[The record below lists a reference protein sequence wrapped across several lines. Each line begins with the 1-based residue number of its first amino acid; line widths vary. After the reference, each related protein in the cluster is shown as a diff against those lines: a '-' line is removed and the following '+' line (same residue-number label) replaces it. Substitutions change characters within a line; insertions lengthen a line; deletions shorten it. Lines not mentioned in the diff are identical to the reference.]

1 MMLTTAHIQRVDD
14 WMPGLLADL
23 GSGWVKI
30 VNPSPTDFGKFAQK
44 SLCRIWTDDIDA
56 RYLARGRQ
64 GGRDYVRD
72 MYPRWAAVGA
82 TAYSL
87 WNEPPCNSNEDLV
100 NLREA
105 TLGAVEEAVLLDLK
119 LVGIEKSEA
128 TPGDNGTGDPNVSA
142 WKLAQLRSAVVAL
155 ADAGM
160 YYGGHY
166 YHRPGV
172 EGATGRWHAL
182 GRLEWD
188 LAMLDV
194 PGLKVLVTE
203 CGIDGGIASHPGQQ
217 GWQQLTTEAL
227 YRSEIVA
234 AEEYARQI
242 PGVEA
247 LMYFGFGA
255 TDRWLAGG
263 FDIPEGFARSLVEPL
278 RAIGAGPAED
288 ASGRLIIELA
298 RPLAYTAATSR
309 VTNWF
314 GQRTVDYSAYGLI
327 GHEGLDY
334 RAPLGTPILAMH
346 PGIARIYNQGTIG
359 LGKYIKLQYY
369 DGQGTLRYTTRVAH
383 LSEFRVTDGQHVERG
398 QMVGLSGNTGNSSGA
413 HLHMDLRIEGGH
425 NPGYNDCVDPVPF
438 RTL

>member
-1 MMLTTAHIQRVDD
+1 MGE
-14 WMPGLLADL
+14 WLAEL
-23 GSGWVKI
+23 KPAWAKIINPALYYVLSGAA
-30 VNPSPTDFGKFAQK
+30 N
-44 SLCRIWTDDIDA
+44 SLVRIWTDDIDA
-56 RYLARGRQ
+56 AYISAGRA
-64 GGRDYVRD
+64 GGKAFVQR
-72 MYPRWAAVGA
+72 MFPRWQQNPA
-82 TAYSL
+82 TAYEL
-87 WNEPPCNSNEDLV
+87 ANEPECNSNDGLA
-100 NLREA
+100 NLREY
-105 TLGAVEEAVLLDLK
+105 TLGAIEEAASLGIRLCVLNLPE
-119 LVGIEKSEA
+119 GN
-128 TPGDNGTGDPNVSA
+128 PHDNGTGDPEVSA
-142 WKLAQLRSAVVAL
+142 WKWQQLRPAAVSAA
-155 ADAGM
+155 AAGM
-160 YYGGHY
+160 WMGRHCYW
-166 YHRPGV
+166 RPGV
-172 EGATGRWHAL
+172 EGPTGRWHAL

-188 LAMLDV
+188 LQALNV
-194 PGLKVLVTE
+194 PGLKVLVNET
-203 CGIDGGIASHPGQQ
+203 GIDGGIAGHPGQQ

-234 AEEYARQI
+234 AEEYARRI

-398 QMVGLSGNTGNSSGA
+398 QIIGLSGNTGNSSGA